1 VKYTL
6 SKISREYNVKIS
18 DIVRFLVDN
27 GYDIEEDPRET
38 IANDVFQF
46 IKFNFPAYLSEKV
59 TSSEAIK
66 SKSIAVKDVE
76 ENAIRDELPI
86 EIRIIEAVSQEKKL
100 IERIIGF
107 TDFDWQYVITKYK
120 GECSQPVQF
129 DIFDEVI
136 CELLKIDSLS
146 MPDIG
151 KILGLDVSNDPA
163 EKDIL
168 EQAINSL
175 KKDKM
180 VEGDES
186 VIWLTDLGN
195 EYASNGVKFSTFKRE
210 FELYSD
216 IIDTEYKNAKEVFSK
231 VKSEKKTEFLQDVH
245 DLSFPEIQNIAE
257 IQAPEIHF
265 PVNNFK
271 LLSADKISSVGYVA
285 KLWVC
290 LLENFRD
297 NSTRA
302 LIFDESNG
310 SVIDELSEILDKKES
325 IKNDL
330 LEKLIL
336 VDDELQETNETKPE
350 EQSEKEE
357 NLIKIQDELDKALIE
372 GKTETINK
380 IIEKTETIKNH
391 FNTLEFEVE
400 LKRLFDDTKGS
411 LWILSPWVK
420 NNAFFKRVPFIEKY
434 LRKGGEVY
442 IAFSQPENINSE
454 MVQEESMIKLEEL
467 DNSYNNFYFC
477 ELPSFHYK
485 NVYLLEKESQPLYYS
500 GSYNILSFFVH
511 QDQKY
516 VRQEKM
522 TRSEWNEEIDEEYF
536 TLLKQ
541 FGVKYINK
549 AIENLNQLCE
559 NPPDTI
565 TKEYIQKIGSIDYSK
580 IKPFIS
586 SEIEEFEKSFEA
598 IENTRNENLSYY
610 RKKFFENELKRFEL
624 QLEEIKSKPIS
635 YKYKSILLEEL
646 RQLRDKNLEFME
658 LQFKASALQEEY
670 EKIKPLKG
678 NKPGYSKYGKR
689 KY

>member
-1 VKYTL
+1 MKYTL